1 MKAIKAQNSQPY
13 ATTVMKTILY
23 STKLPISAMVLTLL
37 LFACLF
43 VCLFG
48 VHLILDSKQ
57 QCRNTDS
64 QQ

>member
-23 STKLPISAMVLTLL
+23 STKLPISAMALTLL

-43 VCLFG
+43 VCLEF
-48 VHLILDSKQ
+48 I
-57 QCRNTDS
+57 
-64 QQ
+64 